1 MVVEDGSGGPHYLDR
16 SQPCTFLQPSPRS
29 HYNLSLSQ
37 VECEGL
43 SPRLVTSQSRPTST
57 MKRDQSCPLPPPP
70 ELTITSCDSQA
81 PLLTTFRL
89 NSREMQELRQTL
101 LKQRKNLRTTNS
113 VFSMEETEAV
123 QEESPSMCSN
133 CSVRSSLLSHLI
145 LLTP

>member
-1 MVVEDGSGGPHYLDR
+1 MVVENGSGGPHYLDR

-37 VECEGL
+37 VESEGL

-57 MKRDQSCPLPPPP
+57 MKRDQSCPLPPPPP

-101 LKQRKNLRTTNS
+101 LKQRKNLRSTNS
-113 VFSMEETEAV
+113 VFTVEEPV
-123 QEESPSMCSN
+123 NEESLCSN
-133 CSVRSSLLSHLI
+133 CSVRSGLLS
-145 LLTP
+145 PC